1 MIHYT
6 NHDLEHLRE
15 HTLLLENENRFL
27 ENEFQRQLDRIIRE
41 KNEQIARLTQIIDQ
55 TCSSQ
60 VKSDDRPSPPPPTP
74 VNEQI
79 YQKFLQQ
86 NVELQREIETLRA
99 KLEYSFTLINDK
111 FDQQKTPA
119 ASESLIQTAFEQIR
133 RTEMSLQELKSKSAS
148 QQQEN
153 DFLKYLVREQ
163 KSRVRR
169 KAE

>member
-1 MIHYT
+1 MIHSA

-55 TCSSQ
+55 TC
-60 VKSDDRPSPPPPTP
+60 PSTKVEQLPPKIP
-74 VNEQI
+74 VENEEY

-111 FDQQKTPA
+111 FEQQKTTSA
-119 ASESLIQTAFEQIR
+119 TTSDSLIQTAFEQIR
-133 RTEMSLQELKSKSAS
+133 RTELSLQELKSKSSS

-153 DFLKYLVREQ
+153 DFLKYLVRINPFRRC
-163 KSRVRR
+163 SRH
-169 KAE
+169 

>member
-1 MIHYT
+1 MIHGA

-15 HTLLLENENRFL
+15 HTVMLENENRFL

-55 TCSSQ
+55 TCPS
-60 VKSDDRPSPPPPTP
+60 VKKDEQPERTDHHHQQ
-74 VNEQI
+74 NEQF
-79 YQKFLQQ
+79 YQRFLQQ

-111 FDQQKTPA
+111 FEQQKTTSA
-119 ASESLIQTAFEQIR
+119 TTSDSLIQTAFEQIR

-153 DFLKYLVREQ
+153 DFLKYLVRRILPMEY
-163 KSRVRR
+163 
-169 KAE
+169 

>member
-1 MIHYT
+1 MIHST

-15 HTLLLENENRFL
+15 HTVMLENENRFL

-55 TCSSQ
+55 TCPS
-60 VKSDDRPSPPPPTP
+60 VKKDEQPDHHQQKVPLE
-74 VNEQI
+74 NEQF

-111 FDQQKTPA
+111 FEQQKTTSA
-119 ASESLIQTAFEQIR
+119 TTSDSLIQTAFEQIR

-153 DFLKYLVREQ
+153 DFLKYLVRRIFPMEY
-163 KSRVRR
+163 
-169 KAE
+169 

>member
-1 MIHYT
+1 MIHHT

-15 HTLLLENENRFL
+15 HTIMLENENRFL

-41 KNEQIARLTQIIDQ
+41 KNEQITRLTQIIDQ
-55 TCSSQ
+55 TCPPMKI
-60 VKSDDRPSPPPPTP
+60 VDDQQPHPP
-74 VNEQI
+74 VNEQF

-111 FDQQKTPA
+111 FEQQKTTA
-119 ASESLIQTAFEQIR
+119 TSDSLIQTAFEQIR

-153 DFLKYLVREQ
+153 DFLKYLVGIISLRNKRVHSRE
-163 KSRVRR
+163 
-169 KAE
+169 